1 MSKLLTLGDAIRR
14 FVPDGA
20 LLFIGGFG
28 HCVPF
33 AAGHELIR
41 QGRKRLTLCRTGTD
55 ILFDQLIGAGCAAK
69 VIFGYLGNP
78 GVGISHSFRRAVD
91 AGSLGVEEWTNFTLL
106 LRLHAGRIGVPFL
119 PSRALLA
126 GDIPKA
132 SADAR
137 KITCPFTGESLSAI
151 PALLPEVALIHA
163 QRADEDGNV
172 QLWGIDGD
180 TREGALASRMVIA
193 TVEEMV
199 PREVIRA
206 APEKTIVPAHR
217 TAAVCHVPG
226 GAHPSY
232 VQGYYTRDDEHFVLY
247 DRVSRNPDELSAYLD
262 RYVRKVADREAYLHS
277 LEPGVLE
284 RIGLASRVHPTMR
297 KDAHSGDPVEAS

>member
-1 MSKLLTLGDAIRR
+1 MSKLLTLDDTIRR
-14 FVPDGA
+14 YVPDGA
-20 LLFIGGFG
+20 LIFIGGFG

-55 ILFDQLIGAGCAAK
+55 ILFDQLIAAGCVAK

-91 AGSLGVEEWTNFTLL
+91 AGSIEVEEWTNFTLL
-106 LRLHAGRIGVPFL
+106 LRLHAARLGVPFL

-126 GDIPKA
+126 GDVPKA

-151 PALLPEVALIHA
+151 PALSPEVALIHA

-180 TREGALASRMVIA
+180 TREGALASRVVVA
-193 TVEEMV
+193 TVEEIV
-199 PREVIRA
+199 SREVIRA
-206 APEKTIVPAHR
+206 TPERTIVPAHR
-217 TAAVCHVPG
+217 TVAVCKVPG

-232 VQGYYTRDDEHFVLY
+232 VQGYYTRDDEHFILY
-247 DRVSRNPDELSAYLD
+247 DRISRNVNELAAYLD
-262 RYVRKVADREAYLHS
+262 RHVRHVAGREAYLNS
-277 LEPGVLE
+277 LDPGVLE
-284 RIGLASRVHPTMR
+284 RIGLAGRVGATVPQ
-297 KDAHSGDPVEAS
+297 DAPNPLETR